1 MTSTFI
7 YYKQEAIILRKKG
20 FTYGEIK
27 KYLGIPIPKSTLSL
41 WFKRI
46 TLSNIACNRL
56 NNARSLKQK
65 ESHMRALEANKKKRI
80 NYLEEIE
87 KRTKH
92 LEKYLDNND
101 IAKIVLAMLYL
112 GEGAKGPRRSFMLGN
127 SNPKVVKLYLNLLRK
142 CYIIDEKKFR
152 CTLQCRADQNIPK
165 LENFWHKVTGIPK
178 TQFYKAR
185 IDPRTIGKKSKK
197 PEYKGVCRIDYFSAD
212 MYNEVE
218 KIIELICKTGL

>member
-1 MTSTFI
+1 MISKFI
-7 YYKQEAIILRKKG
+7 SYKQKAINLRKRG
-20 FTYGEIK
+20 FTYGEIIK
-27 KYLGIPIPKSTLSL
+27 SLNVCIPKSTFNV
-41 WFKRI
+41 WFKNL

-65 ESHMRALEANKKKRI
+65 ESHMRALEANKKKRE
-80 NYLEEIE
+80 NYLEEIK
-87 KRTKH
+87 KRTKY

-112 GEGAKGPRRSFMLGN
+112 GEGAKNSGRAFMLGN
-127 SNPKVVKLYLNLLRK
+127 SDPKVVKLYLNLLRK

-165 LENFWHKVTGIPK
+165 LESFWNKVTGIPK

-185 IDPRTIGKKSKK
+185 VDPRTIGKKSKK

-212 MYNEVE
+212 IYNEIE